1 MSQPIDAVLADA
13 ARLTAAGRP
22 RAAIEVLRPVLADH
36 PDHPGAWCGLAA
48 AFLDVGEPLHC
59 LDAAKRA
66 ITLGEPAW
74 AHRLASLALTE
85 LGRHEEAV
93 ISARES
99 ARRDPDDWRGQV
111 ALAEALAPTTP
122 ADALTAARRAVAIA
136 PEEPRTH
143 EVLGNTAERAGDL
156 DGARAAYQESLRL
169 DPTNPDAQ
177 AALSR
182 LRRTTG
188 RFGDVPWE
196 RSTAWHEAED
206 PDWTLVDAD
215 PARARKSPR
224 GPKRPAAA
232 RAVRLAPDLDDAAVH
247 AHAAPVD
254 LSDHLPHPPA
264 DDLDVDPT
272 HPDAD
277 PTHPDADPTHP
288 DRTAWTPRPKQA
300 PQDDGDR
307 PDGDRTAAVPNP
319 DPTGD
324 REPATARPDLFP
336 TEGERRKRGLFAR
349 IRSRHP
355 RPAPK
360 PDLFAGLT
368 EEPRPRRPRPTRDS
382 RPAPF
387 AGSAATQAEDDGS
400 KPARFPHAGAAG
412 TTRDWTKPTRPARG
426 DSTGDDRPEP
436 DPFAEGGSVGV
447 EGDHDAPGRFA
458 RGGSVGAERDGAEA
472 DRFARR
478 DSTGDD
484 RFEPGR
490 FARGGS
496 AGAEREADR
505 SAHGDAGGD
514 DRFEP
519 GPFAVGGEGD
529 QGPARFARGGS
540 VGTDRDGAE
549 ADRFGRGDAGG
560 DRFGPG
566 RFARGGSVGAERDG
580 VEADRFGRGDAGGDR
595 FEPGRFARG
604 GSAGAEREADRFG
617 GGGSG
622 GAGGGVGSGWGKGD
636 REAELFA
643 RGTGRRAGEQ
653 EPDLFVRGGRVRG
666 GGGRAAVGQQGRTVG
681 AGGAR
686 EARPLRDRRFGR
698 AQRIGLWLALR
709 RGAGWLLAGG
719 LVLMIA
725 GMPSPSRL
733 LVWFGVALLVLV
745 AGVVGVAVFRLPADI
760 RVTPGYLW
768 GQDRLMAVCAAV
780 LALGLGLLAVW
791 TAALGLGATGMALLT
806 PVVIL
811 GLLAFAV
818 GTLGLWRMR
827 IRR

>member
-215 PARARKSPR
+215 PARAPKSPR

-254 LSDHLPHPPA
+254 LSDHLHHPPA
-264 DDLDVDPT
+264 DDLDADPTRPDAEST
-272 HPDAD
+272 HPDG
-277 PTHPDADPTHP
+277 
-288 DRTAWTPRPKQA
+288 TAWTPRPKQA

-307 PDGDRTAAVPNP
+307 PNGDRTTAGPNP
-319 DPTGD
+319 DPTED

-336 TEGERRKRGLFAR
+336 TEGERRKPGLFAR

-368 EEPRPRRPRPTRDS
+368 EEPRPRRPRPTRGS
-382 RPAPF
+382 TPAPF
-387 AGSAATQAEDDGS
+387 ATSAATHAEDDGS

-426 DSTGDDRPEP
+426 DSTADDRPEP
-436 DPFAEGGSVGV
+436 DPFAEGGSVEV
-447 EGDHDAPGRFA
+447 EGDHDGPGQFA

-472 DRFARR
+472 NRFARE
-478 DSTGDD
+478 DSTGD
-484 RFEPGR
+484 
-490 FARGGS
+490 
-496 AGAEREADR
+496 
-505 SAHGDAGGD
+505 
-514 DRFEP
+514 
-519 GPFAVGGEGD
+519 
-529 QGPARFARGGS
+529 
-540 VGTDRDGAE
+540 
-549 ADRFGRGDAGG
+549 
-560 DRFGPG
+560 
-566 RFARGGSVGAERDG
+566 
-580 VEADRFGRGDAGGDR
+580 DR

-622 GAGGGVGSGWGKGD
+622 GGVGSGWGKGD
-636 REAELFA
+636 RKAELFA